1 MEKILILILFI
12 SVVSFIIILNL
23 KKQEK
28 KEDTR
33 PRLINKAIK
42 DYRKKKE
49 D

>member
-1 MEKILILILFI
+1 MEKSLILILFV
-12 SVVSFIIILNL
+12 SVISFIIILNL
-23 KKQEK
+23 KKQNK
-28 KEDTR
+28 KEDTK

>member
-1 MEKILILILFI
+1 MEKSLILILFV
-12 SVVSFIIILNL
+12 SVVSFIITLNL
-23 KKQEK
+23 KKQNK
-28 KEDTR
+28 KEDTK

>member
-1 MEKILILILFI
+1 MEKSLLLILFI
-12 SVVSFIIILNL
+12 STISFIIILNL
-23 KKQEK
+23 KEK
-28 KEDTR
+28 KKEEDTR

>member
-1 MEKILILILFI
+1 MGFQLSPEEEKT
-12 SVVSFIIILNL
+12 
-23 KKQEK
+23 EK
-28 KEDTR
+28 KKEQDTR

>member
-1 MEKILILILFI
+1 M
-12 SVVSFIIILNL
+12 ILNR
-23 KKQEK
+23 KEK
-28 KEDTR
+28 KKVEDTK

>member
-1 MEKILILILFI
+1 MEKSLILILFV
-12 SVVSFIIILNL
+12 SVISFIIILNL
-23 KKQEK
+23 KKQDK